1 MEETREHTAVKTA
14 RAQSDKV
21 RPPSARSRNRDP
33 LTPGRFLLT
42 ETESAKFSRII
53 TLEPILSQPPSVNT
67 RGLCC
72 SRKMSVM
79 SEVKGFLG
87 IFESPL
93 VNAGDFFLRMTKLQL
108 NERNSLVCINKCRI
122 CVK

>member
-1 MEETREHTAVKTA
+1 MRFSAITNKTE
-14 RAQSDKV
+14 
-21 RPPSARSRNRDP
+21 P
-33 LTPGRFLLT
+33 
-42 ETESAKFSRII
+42 AKLCRVL
-53 TLEPILSQPPSVNT
+53 TLEPVLSQPPSVNT

-93 VNAGDFFLRMTKLQL
+93 VNAGDFFFRMTKLQL

>member
-1 MEETREHTAVKTA
+1 
-14 RAQSDKV
+14 
-21 RPPSARSRNRDP
+21 
-33 LTPGRFLLT
+33 
-42 ETESAKFSRII
+42 
-53 TLEPILSQPPSVNT
+53 
-67 RGLCC
+67 
-72 SRKMSVM
+72 MSVM